1 MKIVPYL
8 NQSVNCLVYQSVN
21 QFLSQLVSQSGNSL
35 ILPGSGLSDLVSR
48 VTKNVNNTVY
58 LLWFKYEL
66 KQNKI

>member
-8 NQSVNCLVYQSVN
+8 NQSVNYLVYQSVN
-21 QFLSQLVSQSGNSL
+21 QFLISTSQSVKQYCSL
-35 ILPGSGLSDLVSR
+35 MFPGGGLSDLVK
-48 VTKNVNNTVY
+48 KNVKDDTVY